1 MNAPSPNRS
10 ARRLRNLVSIAWAA
24 LMLLCAGALVAQ
36 ELTADKKAEA
46 PAPAKTTPAAAP
58 R

>member
-1 MNAPSPNRS
+1 MNASSSTRS
-10 ARRLRNLVSIAWAA
+10 ARRLRNVVSIGWAA

-46 PAPAKTTPAAAP
+46 PAPAKTTPAPAS

>member
-1 MNAPSPNRS
+1 MNASSPSRS
-10 ARRLRNLVSIAWAA
+10 ARRLRNLVSIGWAA

-36 ELTADKKAEA
+36 ELSADKKAEA
-46 PAPAKTTPAAAP
+46 PAPAATTPAPAP